1 MASKINKISHD
12 RLYDYVKVN
21 NNTLRINFDG
31 LCQYLFRYEHRQF
44 DVTEFEKILNKEF
57 SEKLIGQ
64 PINETTLRNICNYID
79 ELSLYMT
86 AKYNAIINGNLKNSP
101 KEFYKNHQNEYES
114 ALRKAS
120 RRNPEEFNALRQK
133 FVRRLKDA

>member
-1 MASKINKISHD
+1 
-12 RLYDYVKVN
+12 
-21 NNTLRINFDG
+21 
-31 LCQYLFRYEHRQF
+31 
-44 DVTEFEKILNKEF
+44 
-57 SEKLIGQ
+57 
-64 PINETTLRNICNYID
+64 
-79 ELSLYMT
+79 MT

-133 FVRRLKDA
+133 FDRRLKDA